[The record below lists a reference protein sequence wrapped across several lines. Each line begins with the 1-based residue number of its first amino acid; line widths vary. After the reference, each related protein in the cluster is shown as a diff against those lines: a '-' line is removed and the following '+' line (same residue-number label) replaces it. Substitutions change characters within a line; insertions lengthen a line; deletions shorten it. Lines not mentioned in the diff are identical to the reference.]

1 MLKNNVDHVYSWIG
15 GIDNHLLF
23 HTLEFFN
30 NSKRTHISYEDVRKE
45 VEHLKKRVKLT
56 PSNIPKI
63 ISDYDVSV
71 EMDDNQQMAELYHS
85 LYVNDQ
91 LSKKIIIYSEWI
103 QPLKI
108 AELDLDLSKEAI
120 YYMHLAHECFH
131 VLEDCGLVPVVGKN
145 NKNLEKARSEVG
157 AHIFVTEYLNLPIHP
172 RLVGY
177 LIAIEKGW
185 LSSNEF
191 VIMME
196 QNISK
201 LTEKSVAIN
210 DFFIR

>member
-1 MLKNNVDHVYSWIG
+1 LLKNNVDHVYSWIG
-15 GIDNHLLF
+15 GIDIHLLF

-30 NSKRTHISYEDVRKE
+30 NSKRTHISYEDVLKE
-45 VEHLKKRVKLT
+45 INKMKKIVTTIPYRI
-56 PSNIPKI
+56 PNIIK
-63 ISDYDVSV
+63 DYHIKV

-131 VLEDCGLVPVVGKN
+131 VLEDCGLVPVVGKCH
-145 NKNLEKARSEVG
+145 KNLEKARGEVG
-157 AHIFVTEYLNLPIHP
+157 AHIFVTEYLNLPTHP
-172 RLVGY
+172 RLIGY

-201 LTEKSVAIN
+201 LTAKGVAIN